1 MRTRPERAGD
11 RARRW
16 APGAHPALVA
26 LALAALGG
34 AVALQAARDA
44 SWPRD
49 DAARVRTAQ
58 LYVSSPEAVRR
69 LAPGFTALA
78 ADVYWIRAIQHF
90 GGQRLAPPGTQDYS
104 PLFPLLDI
112 TTTLDPYFNIAY
124 RFGAIF
130 LSEPWPG
137 GPGRPDLAIRLLE
150 KGIAAQPTRWQYYHD
165 LAFVHYWHTRDYQA
179 AAEWFRRASEQP
191 DAPLWLAPMVPVM
204 LTRAEDRNSARMLWH
219 QIMQSDQD
227 WLRRTAERSLL
238 QLDALDAID
247 ILQAVVDRHRLPEGQ
262 RYSWEALGR
271 RGAIRRIPA
280 DPAGVPFEID
290 PETGAV
296 TVSRASPLHP
306 LPVEAP
312 R

>member
-1 MRTRPERAGD
+1 M
-11 RARRW
+11 RAR
-16 APGAHPALVA
+16 GGHPALAV
-26 LALAALGG
+26 LALVALGG
-34 AVALQAARDA
+34 AVGLQAARDA
-44 SWPRD
+44 AWPRD
-49 DAARVRTAQ
+49 EAARVRTER
-58 LYVSSPEAVRR
+58 LYVQSPEMVRR
-69 LAPGFTALA
+69 LAPGFSALA

-90 GGQRLAPPGTQDYS
+90 GGQRLSAHPPDYS
-104 PLFPLLDI
+104 LLFPLLDI

-130 LSEPWPG
+130 LSEPYPG

-204 LTRAEDRNSARMLWH
+204 LTRADDRNSARMLWH
-219 QIMQSDQD
+219 QIMQGDQE
-227 WLRRTAERSLL
+227 WLRRTAERSLM

-247 ILQAVVDRHRLPEGQ
+247 VLQAVVNRHPPAPGEPH
-262 RYSWEALGR
+262 SWQALVR
-271 RGAIRRIPA
+271 RRAIRGVPA
-280 DPAGVPFEID
+280 DPAGVPFDLD
-290 PETGAV
+290 PGTGTV
-296 TVSRASPLHP
+296 TVSRTSPLHP
-306 LPVEAP
+306 LPVEDRP

>member
-1 MRTRPERAGD
+1 VTP
-11 RARRW
+11 
-16 APGAHPALVA
+16 PGAHPLLVG
-26 LALAALGG
+26 LAIAALGG
-34 AVALQAARDA
+34 AAALQAARDSA
-44 SWPRD
+44 WPRD
-49 DAARVRTAQ
+49 EAARVRTAQ
-58 LYVSSPEAVRR
+58 LYVQSPEAVRR

-90 GGQRLAPPGTQDYS
+90 GGQRLAPDGARDYS
-104 PLFPLLDI
+104 QLFPLLDI

-130 LSEPWPG
+130 LSEPYPG

-179 AAEWFRRASEQP
+179 AAEGFRRASEQP

-219 QIMQSDQD
+219 QILQSDQD
-227 WLRRTAERSLL
+227 WLRRTAERSLM

-247 ILQAVVDRHRLPEGQ
+247 LLQPVVRRHPPAAGE
-262 RYSWEALGR
+262 RYSWQALAR
-271 RGAIRRIPA
+271 RGAIRRIPE
-280 DPAGVPFEID
+280 DPAGVPFELD
-290 PETGAV
+290 PETGVV
-296 TVSRASPLHP
+296 TVSRTSPLHP
-306 LPVEAP
+306 LPVED
-312 R
+312 RRW